1 MKAVIRTDTSLQI
14 GTGYVMRC
22 GALTLAEA
30 LKQQEAEVAFI
41 CREHKVIKQQLA
53 TLKKEGVLQRK
64 RSTKAEYWVVTK

>member
-1 MKAVIRTDTSLQI
+1 MKVVIRTDTSLQI

-22 GALTLAEA
+22 LTLAEA